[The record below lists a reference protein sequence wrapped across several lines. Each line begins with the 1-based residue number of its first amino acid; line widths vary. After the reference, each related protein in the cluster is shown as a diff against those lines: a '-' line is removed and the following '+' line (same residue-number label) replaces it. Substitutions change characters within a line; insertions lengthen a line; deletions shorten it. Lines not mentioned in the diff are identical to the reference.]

1 MAAIMDT
8 VNPGDVISADLMRRM
23 IAMLNVHEALLV
35 GNGALS
41 ITNVQPPVLRVGE
54 ELKVFG
60 TGLGAATLSEI
71 SVEGSNVPLG
81 SVKAGSSDGLLI
93 FDVPALMVPTTGK
106 IVVVTVVNKAG
117 ASAFASFYALPA
129 LITNLEASFNIK
141 RTTVNPPGVLAINTS
156 YDFTFSIEAF
166 TSLDETYTLEP
177 KVLGAPAGWSV
188 AMKSGGTEIL
198 IPKSQPAPTTTS
210 VVVVVTTGAAGGGTL
225 TLGLRGKNFAG
236 VTASSMPEAISI
248 GVEPGAPNLDVEF
261 LSPTVLGSVQ
271 KFANGSLYI
280 RTDANTANQKAI
292 INPLNV
298 RLRVPGAYTIGVPV
312 VGDPKWTVTIT
323 NNPLTF
329 DTTGTP
335 NAIRGILF
343 NVSAQ
348 AGAPDADVEI
358 PVTGAGA
365 LPHGSFK
372 FKAKLRADPSNP
384 NPL

>member
-23 IAMLNVHEALLV
+23 IAMLNAHEALLI
-35 GNGALS
+35 GSGALS

-60 TGLGAATLSEI
+60 AGLGAANLKEI

-81 SVKAGSSDGLLI
+81 SVKAGSSDGLLL
-93 FDVPALMVPTTGK
+93 FDVPALMVPPAGK

-117 ASAFASFYALPA
+117 ASAFASFYVLPA
-129 LITNLEASFNIK
+129 IATNLEASFNLK
-141 RTTVNPPGVLAINTS
+141 RTTVTPPGVLAINTS

-177 KVLGAPAGWSV
+177 KLLGAPAGWSV
-188 AMKSGGTEIL
+188 AMKSGTDIL

-210 VVVVVTTGAAGGGTL
+210 VVVVVTTGGAGGGTL

-236 VTASSMPEAISI
+236 VTASSMPEPVSI

-280 RTDANTANQKAI
+280 RTDANPANQKAI

-298 RLRVPGAYTIGVPV
+298 RLRVPGVYTIGAAV
-312 VGDPKWTVTIT
+312 VGDPKWTVNIT
-323 NNPLTF
+323 NNPMTF

-343 NVSAQ
+343 NVVGQ
-348 AGAPDADVEI
+348 ANAPDADVEI
-358 PVTGAGA
+358 PVNGAGA